1 MKTRRVPRIARMPLA
16 RLMLAGS
23 LAFAVQA
30 LHSAHAADR
39 DPESQAGGAVW
50 MAVGDAELD
59 VLRGGFDAGNG
70 LMVSFGIMRST
81 YINGQLVTQT
91 SLNFGRIT
99 DLTAA
104 QAAQINRQMATLN
117 LVQNGPGNVVEAG
130 VASGASGGTI
140 IQNTLNNQHIVNQ
153 TVINASSNAL
163 GMVKNLNL
171 QETLADGLA
180 RAAAGR

>member
-1 MKTRRVPRIARMPLA
+1 MKARRVTWMPLA
-16 RLMLAGS
+16 ALMLASS
-23 LAFAVQA
+23 LGLA
-30 LHSAHAADR
+30 AHAGDR
-39 DPESQAGGAVW
+39 SPASQADGAIW
-50 MAVGDAELD
+50 MAVSDKTLD
-59 VLRGGFDAGNG
+59 VLRGGFDAGGG

-99 DLTAA
+99 DLTPA
-104 QAAQINRQMATLN
+104 QAAQLNRQMATLN
-117 LVQNGPGNVVEAG
+117 LVQNGPGNVVQAG
-130 VASGASGGTI
+130 AASGASGGTI

-171 QETLADGLA
+171 QDTLSDGLA